1 MLQITSKT
9 AFDQFSSMFQ
19 LLIDANQ
26 LENKV
31 YSLDWQN
38 PDSFDPEGVFIFL
51 PVSKSACN

>member
-38 PDSFDPEGVFIFL
+38 PDSFDLEGVFILL